1 MRHPTTCGIRSLTRE
16 NPQTQRAKSTDA
28 WKNRRFNRAAAILLI
43 LSVLIAII
51 AGACSAGTGKAASPS
66 TTTPATTAAGMYP
79 GAEKDG
85 FSGNSGKTTSGN
97 LPGQTTSPAALATKI
112 IRNASLDIEA
122 EDVVKAYDA
131 LLQHATLNGGYE
143 ASRKVTTSGT
153 YTVLEAKIK
162 IKPEYLDDLL
172 TFAGTTG
179 KIINV
184 QTSSQDITESYYD
197 TQTRLAT
204 MESMLKKYNEFL
216 TNAKTVQEAL
226 SVQSEINRLT
236 TEIESLKGKLRY
248 YDTMV
253 AESTVTIVI
262 RQTNDPVKIKKEIKW
277 NALTWDDMVY
287 LMQRG
292 LMAVVNTLTGVL
304 QWLSIALVAA
314 SPLIVIA
321 IIVLI
326 ILIRRRR
333 AKAQQA
339 QQARQARQDPQDQ
352 NTKQ

>member
-1 MRHPTTCGIRSLTRE
+1 MRHSSIRDIKSMTRDNPRTVNVKPAEKRTTNRFYQAVAFLLALTV
-16 NPQTQRAKSTDA
+16 
-28 WKNRRFNRAAAILLI
+28 
-43 LSVLIAII
+43 LSAVI
-51 AGACSAGTGKAASPS
+51 AGACSAGTGKATSPS

-85 FSGNSGKTTSGN
+85 FSGNTGKTTSGN
-97 LPGQTTSPAALATKI
+97 VPGQTTSPAALATKI

-122 EDVVKAYDA
+122 EDVVKAYDT

-321 IIVLI
+321 VIVLI
-326 ILIRRRR
+326 VLIRRRR
-333 AKAQQA
+333 RARAKAREQQV
-339 QQARQARQDPQDQ
+339 RQDAQDQ

>member
-1 MRHPTTCGIRSLTRE
+1 MRNSSTSQGKCATDI
-16 NPQTQRAKSTDA
+16 PQIMEAKQNCKRPQS
-28 WKNRRFNRAAAILLI
+28 RLIQIIAILLVAV
-43 LSVLIAII
+43 VLTAVG
-51 AGACSAGTGKAASPS
+51 ASACSAGTGTATSTM

-85 FSGNSGKTTSGN
+85 FSGNAGKTTSGN
-97 LPGQTTSPAALATKI
+97 VPGQTTSPAALATKI

-122 EDVVKAYDA
+122 DDVVKAYDA
-131 LLQHATLNGGYE
+131 LLQHAAQNGGYE

-162 IKPEYLDDLL
+162 IKPEHLDDLL

-248 YDTMV
+248 YDSMV
-253 AESTVTIVI
+253 AESTVTILI
-262 RQTNDPVKIKKEIKW
+262 RQTNDPVKIKKEITW

-326 ILIRRRR
+326 VLIRRRR
-333 AKAQQA
+333 RARAKAQQDA
-339 QQARQARQDPQDQ
+339 QDQ
-352 NTKQ
+352 NTNRK